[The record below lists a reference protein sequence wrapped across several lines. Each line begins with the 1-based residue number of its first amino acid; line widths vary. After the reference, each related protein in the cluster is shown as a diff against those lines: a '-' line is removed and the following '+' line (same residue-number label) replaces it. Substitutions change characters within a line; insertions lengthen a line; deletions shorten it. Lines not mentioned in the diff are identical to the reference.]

1 MIDVPRESAPGP
13 YYGHPLVYIGPR
25 GVPLGRSWAVY
36 VADGGAWD
44 RHTVRT
50 IVETEAEAETIAAGL
65 IKRGACA
72 AVASQRRPIRG
83 HSGIFRPAFGAL
95 SGGPNPRNPL
105 QHGD

>member
-25 GVPLGRSWAVY
+25 GVPPGRSWAVY
-36 VADGGAWD
+36 IADGGAWD
-44 RHTVRT
+44 RHTVRA

-65 IKRGACA
+65 IKRG
-72 AVASQRRPIRG
+72 VRR
-83 HSGIFRPAFGAL
+83 HSGIFRPAFGSF
-95 SGGPNPRNPL
+95 SGGRNPRNPL